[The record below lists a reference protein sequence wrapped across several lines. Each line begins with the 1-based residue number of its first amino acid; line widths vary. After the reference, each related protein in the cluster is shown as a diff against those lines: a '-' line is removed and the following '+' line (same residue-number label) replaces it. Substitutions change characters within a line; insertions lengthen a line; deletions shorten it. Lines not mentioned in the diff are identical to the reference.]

1 MTPPPTMTTRA
12 RVGGFEAG
20 TLSTHPYILGIEG
33 RGLEHCRGTPLALDE
48 HVEAAARRR
57 EFGRH
62 AGERET
68 LLHPMSIGAGG
79 GHADAA
85 IADEHGLAAARVR
98 IGRGHLGVHDLQV
111 ARRLLERRRL
121 ADELGL

>member
-12 RVGGFEAG
+12 RVGRSAADM
-20 TLSTHPYILGIEG
+20 LSAHPYILGIEG
-33 RGLEHCRGTPLALDE
+33 RGLEHRRATPLALDE
-48 HVEAAARRR
+48 HVEAAARCC

-62 AGERET
+62 AGKREA
-68 LLHPMSIGAGG
+68 LLDPMSIGAGG

-85 IADEHGLAAARVR
+85 LADEHGLAAARVR
-98 IGRGHLGVHDLQV
+98 VGRGHLGVHDLEI

-121 ADELGL
+121 ADKVGL